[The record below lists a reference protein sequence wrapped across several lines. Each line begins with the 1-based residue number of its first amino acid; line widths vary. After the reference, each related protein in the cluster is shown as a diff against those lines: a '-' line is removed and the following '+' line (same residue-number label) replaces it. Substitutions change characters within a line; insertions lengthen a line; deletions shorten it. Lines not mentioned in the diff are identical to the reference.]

1 MRFLIDAQLSSSF
14 ARVLR
19 DWGYDAEQ
27 VFDLGMA
34 AAADADIWRHAIQRS
49 SVIVTKDSDVA
60 ARRRASPTGPVVVW
74 IRFGNTSKAALLR
87 KLLPLMPRIA
97 ASIDAGETVI
107 EVR

>member
-1 MRFLIDAQLSSSF
+1 LRFLIDAQLSSSF

-74 IRFGNTSKAALLR
+74 IRFGNTSKAASSESCCR
-87 KLLPLMPRIA
+87 SCHASPPRSMRA
-97 ASIDAGETVI
+97 KP
-107 EVR
+107 